1 MLDFVDNGFSEV
13 QQESLNSFCERLAC
27 HPQGGQVEGRMVVAQ
42 PSSGGMLKVL
52 QMYMRDEEY
61 EPWFARL
68 RHRTVVTGG
77 KTFVADDEVI
87 TAVLAPLEGQALLD
101 LAAHEAIEIAHAA
114 EHRESG
120 FVRPADPD
128 EADGL
133 TLYDEY
139 RIERARRE
147 ISRELGWVEGPIDA
161 VQGLRSVVEE
171 IASRMPA
178 RRLDPPGLDFF
189 GAWLEMA
196 QSCVMTFGRASGGSQ
211 SATEDV
217 QRWKEHALIA
227 DEGWQPV
234 QQSLHDLYA
243 QPGLGLDELAPVTA
257 SVIRRPILGYGRG
270 AWRRGP

>member
-1 MLDFVDNGFSEV
+1 VLEFVDDGFPEV
-13 QQESLNSFCERLAC
+13 RRKSLEAFCARLAS
-27 HPQGGQVEGRMVVAQ
+27 HPHGGRVEGRIVVAQ
-42 PSSGGMLKVL
+42 PRPDGMLKAL

-61 EPWFARL
+61 ERWFARL

-77 KTFVADDEVI
+77 KTFVADDEVV

-101 LAAHEAIEIAHAA
+101 LAAHEAIEIAHAV
-114 EHRESG
+114 EQRERG
-120 FVRPADPD
+120 FVRPTDPD

-147 ISRELGWVEGPIDA
+147 VSGELGWPEGPIDA
-161 VQGLRSVVEE
+161 VQGLRSVIEE

-234 QQSLHDLYA
+234 QRSLDDLYA
-243 QPGLGLDELAPVTA
+243 QPGLGLDELAPATA
-257 SVIRRPILGYGRG
+257 TVVRRPILGYGRD
-270 AWRRGP
+270 AWRKG